1 MRKTWATERWAKA
14 AALVLVACCAQ
25 PAAAVN
31 KCTGKDGA
39 VVYQDAPCANA
50 AATSASVKTWSNSPG
65 TYHGTRQVQPDTR
78 LVGPVQADPL
88 MKAYRRW
95 IDGERLALATGRI
108 ALAAPVATL
117 QALQR
122 EVEQMPVPACL
133 ADSKQA
139 LVALSSASVN
149 TLLQF
154 MHKDELIVL
163 NGMVYQ
169 FLDRPKLVQA
179 FEQSIEYAR
188 CG

>member
-1 MRKTWATERWAKA
+1 MRKTWASARWAKA
-14 AALVLVACCAQ
+14 AALVLAACCAQ

-31 KCTGKDGA
+31 KCTGKEGA

-50 AATSASVKTWSNSPG
+50 AAASANVKTWSNSPG
-65 TYHGTRQVQPDTR
+65 SFGAVRQVQPDTK
-78 LVGPVQADPL
+78 LVGPVQAAPL
-88 MKAYRRW
+88 MNAYRRW

-108 ALAAPVATL
+108 ALAGPVAAL

-122 EVEQMPVPACL
+122 EVEQMPVPECL

-139 LVALSSASVN
+139 LVGLSSASVN

-154 MHKDELIVL
+154 MHKDELT
-163 NGMVYQ
+163 GMVYQ
-169 FLDRPKLVQA
+169 FLDRPKLIQA
-179 FEQSIEYAR
+179 FEQSVSHAR